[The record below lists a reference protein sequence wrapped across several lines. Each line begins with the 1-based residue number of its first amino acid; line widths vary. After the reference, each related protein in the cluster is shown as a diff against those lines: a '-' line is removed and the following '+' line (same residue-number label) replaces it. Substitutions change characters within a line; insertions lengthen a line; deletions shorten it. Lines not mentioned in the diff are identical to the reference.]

1 MDDAPCP
8 SFPGLS
14 TMTPQPIYDKNVDEK
29 DKIMKDIKS
38 FEVEFKEK
46 KYKLELAKSE
56 NDKNII
62 FKLTEKKI
70 RISSNFIAHINYNQ
84 FLNINS
90 IFGFYSNIIEIY
102 KLLLDNL
109 NDKKY
114 SLSQKNNNFILIFE
128 FLMPGKKNVNVDFYL
143 NEEKVNNTMIINDIY
158 TIIDKLEHDN
168 SNFKEEIN
176 KLKIED
182 KKMKEELDNK
192 NEEILNVK
200 HEMDEIKKE
209 NILIKENMKY
219 LEEKLNNITRNNN
232 IQYSKKDYYNGNIM
246 ENTIEN
252 YFDSKEN
259 SNKKEIECKKE
270 IEKINNEQKNE
281 NKIINNQSECM
292 SVPNNNLISKNNA
305 QRNIIIDED
314 DDEEQKEKEK
324 EENKEEK
331 NENETFK
338 KKKSKDNNEILNSNK
353 NEINL
358 DLPKKPKSSPIINLE
373 DVDINNTFIE
383 SKIISTNKEKIS
395 LYSWLTS
402 KGGHISEIKLIF
414 QSSTDGDTY
423 EKFIEKCGEQGPIL
437 SVIKSKRNKKFGGF
451 SMVEL
456 TDKKGKIQL
465 KDENAFVYSLD
476 NLKKY
481 DVLEADI
488 AISCYPNEYV
498 LIYGNNND
506 RYGLRIFAGFL
517 ENKNY
522 ENFAKKRY
530 NTPNKFSLSGEN
542 SFYVDEL
549 EIFKIIFK

>member
-1 MDDAPCP
+1 MDNYFNRDQLEINKGELDKAKKIKLTKNKINI
-8 SFPGLS
+8 SQQFLEK
-14 TMTPQPIYDKNVDEK
+14 YDDLDNTYK
-29 DKIMKDIKS
+29 DKI
-38 FEVEFKEK
+38 
-46 KYKLELAKSE
+46 
-56 NDKNII
+56 N
-62 FKLTEKKI
+62 KLTNTLKSKV
-70 RISSNFIAHINYNQ
+70 
-84 FLNINS
+84 
-90 IFGFYSNIIEIY
+90 
-102 KLLLDNL
+102 
-109 NDKKY
+109 DK
-114 SLSQKNNNFILIFE
+114 
-128 FLMPGKKNVNVDFYL
+128 
-143 NEEKVNNTMIINDIY
+143 
-158 TIIDKLEHDN
+158 
-168 SNFKEEIN
+168 
-176 KLKIED
+176 
-182 KKMKEELDNK
+182 
-192 NEEILNVK
+192 
-200 HEMDEIKKE
+200 
-209 NILIKENMKY
+209 
-219 LEEKLNNITRNNN
+219 
-232 IQYSKKDYYNGNIM
+232 
-246 ENTIEN
+246 
-252 YFDSKEN
+252 
-259 SNKKEIECKKE
+259 
-270 IEKINNEQKNE
+270 
-281 NKIINNQSECM
+281 
-292 SVPNNNLISKNNA
+292 
-305 QRNIIIDED
+305 
-314 DDEEQKEKEK
+314 
-324 EENKEEK
+324 NKEEK

>member
-158 TIIDKLEHDN
+158 TIIDKLEQDN
-168 SNFKEEIN
+168 NNFKEEIN

-182 KKMKEELDNK
+182 KKLKEELDNK

-209 NILIKENMKY
+209 NILIKEKMKY
-219 LEEKLNNITRNNN
+219 LEEKLNNITR
-232 IQYSKKDYYNGNIM
+232 
-246 ENTIEN
+246 
-252 YFDSKEN
+252 
-259 SNKKEIECKKE
+259 
-270 IEKINNEQKNE
+270 
-281 NKIINNQSECM
+281 
-292 SVPNNNLISKNNA
+292 
-305 QRNIIIDED
+305 
-314 DDEEQKEKEK
+314 
-324 EENKEEK
+324 
-331 NENETFK
+331 
-338 KKKSKDNNEILNSNK
+338 
-353 NEINL
+353 
-358 DLPKKPKSSPIINLE
+358 
-373 DVDINNTFIE
+373 
-383 SKIISTNKEKIS
+383 
-395 LYSWLTS
+395 
-402 KGGHISEIKLIF
+402 KL
-414 QSSTDGDTY
+414 
-423 EKFIEKCGEQGPIL
+423 
-437 SVIKSKRNKKFGGF
+437 
-451 SMVEL
+451 
-456 TDKKGKIQL
+456 
-465 KDENAFVYSLD
+465 
-476 NLKKY
+476 
-481 DVLEADI
+481 
-488 AISCYPNEYV
+488 
-498 LIYGNNND
+498 
-506 RYGLRIFAGFL
+506 LRF
-517 ENKNY
+517 NRK
-522 ENFAKKRY
+522 
-530 NTPNKFSLSGEN
+530 
-542 SFYVDEL
+542 
-549 EIFKIIFK
+549 